1 MLFPVKPVLIFVA
14 CVAFAIPVPACT
26 IFVLTDGDGALFC
39 NNEDWFNRATRLWFV
54 PAGKDYLGCAFI
66 GFDDGWAQGGV
77 NTAGLAFDWWASGKV
92 DYTPD
97 STLRR
102 VRGNPAERMLESCTT
117 VEEAIRF
124 FQTHREPSFATGR
137 ILVAD
142 RTGASVVIYARD
154 GRMQIER
161 SNSTRGM
168 GYGQRALDQELPKAP
183 KPTLENGRRILQACF
198 QPGDG
203 GTKYAN
209 VFDLK
214 SGELSV
220 YPSLQAEPVRL
231 NLQTELEKGGHYS
244 DIPKLGEQFGQPAAA
259 LLPKMK
265 RFYLDQFQAL
275 AKQDR
280 TVTERLRAIVDDAGA
295 GKMKQDDY
303 AADLWQKLSPMQEDI
318 QGDIQRLGALRSLV
332 VVEHREVA
340 GGHSYRCLVDFE
352 KARVLGRYDLDKD
365 QRVTLIRSE
374 FVEQKL

>member
-1 MLFPVKPVLIFVA
+1 MKPILILTVCA
-14 CVAFAIPVPACT
+14 ALGAVPVPACT

-54 PAGKDYLGCAFI
+54 PAGKNYLGCAFV

-97 STLRR
+97 SALRP

-117 VEEAIRF
+117 VEEAIAF
-124 FQTHREPSFATGR
+124 FQSCREPSFATGR

-142 RTGASVVIYARD
+142 RTGASVVIYARE

-161 SNSTRGM
+161 SKGTRGV
-168 GYGQRALDQELPKAP
+168 GYGQHALNRELPKAP

-214 SGELSV
+214 SGELFL
-220 YPSLQAEPVRL
+220 YPSLEAEPVRL
-231 NLQTELEKGGHYS
+231 NLAAELRKGGNYYE
-244 DIPKLGEQFGQPAAA
+244 IPKLAEQVDQPARP
-259 LLPKMK
+259 LLLNMK
-265 RFYLDQFQAL
+265 RFYLDEFQPL
-275 AKQDR
+275 AEQNR
-280 TVTERLRAIVDDAGA
+280 TVIERLRTIIGDAVA
-295 GKMKQDDY
+295 GKMKRGDY
-303 AADLWQKLSPMQEDI
+303 AVDLWQKLSPMQKAI
-318 QGDIQRLGALRSLV
+318 QDDMQRLGALRTLV
-332 VVEHREVA
+332 VVEHREEA
-340 GGHSYRCLVDFE
+340 GRHRYRCVVDFE
-352 KARVLGRYDLDKD
+352 KARVLGRYDLDGA

-374 FVEQKL
+374 FVELKR